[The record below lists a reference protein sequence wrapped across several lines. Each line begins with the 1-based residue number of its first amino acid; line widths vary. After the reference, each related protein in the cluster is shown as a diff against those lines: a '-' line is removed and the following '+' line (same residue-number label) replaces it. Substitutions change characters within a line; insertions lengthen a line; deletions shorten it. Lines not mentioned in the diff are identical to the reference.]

1 MVAVARREVVAVA
14 RREVVA
20 VSPPPINL
28 EMSSI
33 LVLVRDLSQR
43 SEAKPRTDGRGL

>member
-20 VSPPPINL
+20 VSPPINL

-33 LVLVRDLSQR
+33 LILLLTRF
-43 SEAKPRTDGRGL
+43 GLG

>member
-1 MVAVARREVVAVA
+1 MVAVSRREVVAVA
-14 RREVVA
+14 KREVVA

-33 LVLVRDLSQR
+33 LILLLTRF
-43 SEAKPRTDGRGL
+43 GLG

>member
-20 VSPPPINL
+20 VSPPINL

>member
-20 VSPPPINL
+20 VSPPPPINL

-33 LVLVRDLSQR
+33 LILLLTRF
-43 SEAKPRTDGRGL
+43 GLG